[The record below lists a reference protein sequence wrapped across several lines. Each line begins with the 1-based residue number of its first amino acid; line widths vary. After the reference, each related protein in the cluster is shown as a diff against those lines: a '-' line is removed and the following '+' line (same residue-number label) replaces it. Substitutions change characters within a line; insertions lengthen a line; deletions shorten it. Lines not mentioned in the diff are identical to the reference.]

1 MADEGTGSRQGL
13 QVIGRKFNSGILD
26 SREIYFK
33 NGGENLAELA
43 PRDVTSASEGCVS
56 NLLIDALA
64 AAFMATGW
72 YVWGSRYNRRKGM
85 RALRWF
91 EAACSVSGEVVESH
105 WGNIS
110 QLHAKLRFAAH
121 WFENA
126 HVTIRLVPRPLPIQ
140 WLFSIWR
147 KQKETLTFVG
157 DLDGQHGL
165 NLELLRHR
173 WVTHKHIHTSTE
185 AQHWT
190 VSRPGP
196 VILTTRTQWAQELTP
211 VVNTLMTSRGH
222 DLISVRFRRSSPH
235 LEATVALDAITDEEA
250 AIGFLGVLREL
261 ASSASAQRQ

>member
-1 MADEGTGSRQGL
+1 MA
-13 QVIGRKFNSGILD
+13 
-26 SREIYFK
+26 
-33 NGGENLAELA
+33 GENLAELA

-91 EAACSVSGEVVESH
+91 EAACSGSGEVVESH

-157 DLDGQHGL
+157 DLDG
-165 NLELLRHR
+165 RI
-173 WVTHKHIHTSTE
+173 V
-185 AQHWT
+185 
-190 VSRPGP
+190 
-196 VILTTRTQWAQELTP
+196 
-211 VVNTLMTSRGH
+211 
-222 DLISVRFRRSSPH
+222 
-235 LEATVALDAITDEEA
+235 
-250 AIGFLGVLREL
+250 
-261 ASSASAQRQ
+261 